1 MLQLQSLGSGRGYG
15 IGGVVTVST
24 ARVESVKVGKMER
37 QNLLV
42 MIHDFSP
49 DPSYE
54 GLLGFDF
61 LSHFHLSLDLQKALL
76 VLTPRKS

>member
-1 MLQLQSLGSGRGYG
+1 
-15 IGGVVTVST
+15 
-24 ARVESVKVGKMER
+24 
-37 QNLLV
+37 V

-61 LSHFHLSLDLQKALL
+61 LSHFHMSLDVQKSLL
-76 VLTPRKS
+76 VLTPRKG

>member
-1 MLQLQSLGSGRGYG
+1 
-15 IGGVVTVST
+15 VST
-24 ARVESVKVGKMER
+24 ARIESVKLGEVEMR
-37 QNLLV
+37 DLPV

-61 LSHFHLSLDLQKALL
+61 LSHFHMSLDLQKAML
-76 VLTPRKS
+76 VLTPRKG

>member
-1 MLQLQSLGSGRGYG
+1 
-15 IGGVVTVST
+15 
-24 ARVESVKVGKMER
+24 
-37 QNLLV
+37 LLV

-61 LSHFHLSLDLQKALL
+61 LSHFHLSLDLQKSLL
-76 VLTPRKS
+76 VLTPRKD